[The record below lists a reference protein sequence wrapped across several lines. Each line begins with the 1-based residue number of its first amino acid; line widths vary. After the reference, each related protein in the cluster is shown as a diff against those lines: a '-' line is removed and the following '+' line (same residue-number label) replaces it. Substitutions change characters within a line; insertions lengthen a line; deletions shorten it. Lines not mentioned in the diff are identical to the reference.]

1 MQSIPYFQSQ
11 EDGKCFLLLQSQ
23 AQRVNPNIRP
33 SDSGTRQIP
42 HVHDKCLLY
51 SFSGALIYSA
61 GRVINNSVVL
71 GEIQLPAVRNV
82 SPEVREEKKKAWEIP
97 ETCQDL
103 YLLDSYQCHLPVIKV
118 FG

>member
-1 MQSIPYFQSQ
+1 
-11 EDGKCFLLLQSQ
+11 
-23 AQRVNPNIRP
+23 VNPNIRP

-82 SPEVREEKKKAWEIP
+82 SPEVREEKKKPGKSLKLAKI
-97 ETCQDL
+97 
-103 YLLDSYQCHLPVIKV
+103 YIY
-118 FG
+118 